1 MTNTRVDISFEINDV
16 RPPTDFRGTTFSN
29 YKKTDVRTQ
38 MIENMKNGK
47 IEPACYWCAELVCA
61 GQYMDIWEII
71 LHYVGKHIHFGNPK
85 LVIYLERRFSIFRNI
100 VSQSILTNEL
110 QLRNY
115 DNIRKLYAELVCVLT
130 LSPRKHSFEPVKI
143 NRVEEFDITLM
154 TERLKAPSVEY
165 AKNVFRPKDPQE
177 VYIAVN
183 EFAYHISRDSRN
195 VMSACYWIEWIIEFD
210 IICKNRKQP
219 CRCDEKRN
227 RYGIEPKFMRDIIWL
242 VWDCILEYTE
252 KIENAFV
259 GSIMKSLLGL
269 FCIKYTSGSSKKR
282 RFLLY
287 YAVALLI
294 EDISTTTEIIQEEN
308 KPILQNVTNQI
319 NQIYKQI
326 KRNECSPKM
335 DYLYSNLDD
344 KNKVA
349 EQSVKKMEIVNSI
362 LGL

>member
-1 MTNTRVDISFEINDV
+1 M
-16 RPPTDFRGTTFSN
+16 
-29 YKKTDVRTQ
+29 
-38 MIENMKNGK
+38 
-47 IEPACYWCAELVCA
+47 
-61 GQYMDIWEII
+61 
-71 LHYVGKHIHFGNPK
+71 
-85 LVIYLERRFSIFRNI
+85 
-100 VSQSILTNEL
+100 
-110 QLRNY
+110 
-115 DNIRKLYAELVCVLT
+115 VCVLT